1 MKFGILHE
9 IRKRLNSNC
18 KGISKWPCLRSHP
31 VREDSL
37 RPYMGWQTS
46 DDVYVDWPENDP
58 FKYYWQ
64 AWDLE
69 ITEREGYLNGAA
81 TGIPNTT
88 AIRRFKSF
96 L

>member
-1 MKFGILHE
+1 
-9 IRKRLNSNC
+9 
-18 KGISKWPCLRSHP
+18 
-31 VREDSL
+31 
-37 RPYMGWQTS
+37 MGWQTS

-58 FKYYWQ
+58 FKYYSQ